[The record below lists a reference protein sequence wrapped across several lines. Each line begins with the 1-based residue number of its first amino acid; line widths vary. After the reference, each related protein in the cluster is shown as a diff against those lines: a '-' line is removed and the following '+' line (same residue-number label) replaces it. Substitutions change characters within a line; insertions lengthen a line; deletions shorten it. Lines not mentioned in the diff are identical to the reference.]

1 MGKTTKKK
9 VFAKQKLAG
18 RVSLEKPLIGKKAN
32 KVLIHRALTDPKFR
46 RLLVSDPKAA
56 LQVRKLTQIQMK
68 EVELVLAAVKGIESQ
83 MNALADKLL
92 CACAVTV

>member
-9 VFAKQKLAG
+9 VSVKPTLSGK
-18 RVSLEKPLIGKKAN
+18 VSLTKPLTGKRAN
-32 KVLIHRALTDPKFR
+32 KELIHRALTDPKFR
-46 RLLVSDPKAA
+46 RLLASDPKAA
-56 LQVRKLTQIQMK
+56 LQVRRLTQVQMK
-68 EVELVLAAVKGIESQ
+68 EVELVLAVVKGIESQ